1 MPIIDSIMESMIN
14 ESSFPKNLMN
24 TSAKV
29 DLSDCDDKTILKDKK
44 FISAINSAYKKYGIE
59 KELKKYAKQY
69 NDDYSVYKNIYVDM
83 IRIIGPTKNKSEKE
97 LVTVEVWFNSS
108 ENILAGHSYIITIT
122 VDINSYEVTSIKSSL
137 EG

>member
-97 LVTVEVWFNSS
+97 LVTVEVWFNSP

>member
-24 TSAKV
+24 TSAKI

-69 NDDYSVYKNIYVDM
+69 NDDYNVYKNIYVDM

>member
-69 NDDYSVYKNIYVDM
+69 NNDYSVYKNIYVDM
-83 IRIIGPTKNKSEKE
+83 IRIIGPTKNKYEKE
-97 LVTVEVWFNSS
+97 LVTVEVWFNSP